1 MFERD
6 LYTVRE
12 DIGSL
17 TYGIIATSTASFDY
31 QVMITAADGSA
42 ICKLQGM

>member
-1 MFERD
+1 MLVRD

-17 TYGIIATSTASFDY
+17 TYGIVATSTASFGY
-31 QVMITAADGSA
+31 QVVITAADGSA